1 MNERFIA
8 LHITIDRIR
17 PEAPSSAPAVMSS
30 LFSMTKPIATAARP
44 AYEFSSE
51 MTVGMSAPPIGST
64 SSTPKASASTM
75 SAGNRYVRLGS
86 IINMTAITTAAASS
100 VKLMTFC
107 PRYTIGRVGITSCSL
122 PAATRLPVQVR

>member
-17 PEAPSSAPAVMSS
+17 PDAPSSAPAVMSS

-64 SSTPKASASTM
+64 SSTPNASASTI
-75 SAGNRYVRLGS
+75 SAGNRIREARIDHQQNADDERG
-86 IINMTAITTAAASS
+86 AEQP
-100 VKLMTFC
+100 KLMTFC
-107 PRYTIGRVGITSCSL
+107 PDT
-122 PAATRLPVQVR
+122 